1 MLTPEERKLL
11 DGFMKRNSP
20 NAPYWDRVQIVL
32 LTADGATQEQIATQL
47 GLPIQQVRLG
57 QRAFD
62 KQRLG
67 AFPEAIFLH
76 PTLFSP
82 DETMAEAGR
91 RLLQGMQ
98 AKMDEYWDAAATSA
112 DTTAVHEVRKAIRQS
127 FTIFRLFGPYF
138 VQGSLSDYRRQWRRV
153 MRRLGRSRDITIFL
167 QNLGQCLDQVELS
180 EPERI
185 ALCDLHTHWE
195 KEGAAANEALI
206 RYLRRGKVARLRD
219 AYRRFLA
226 DPGATLIP
234 AAAAQTP
241 VRFVAPLI
249 IMQKLIT
256 VRQDEPLLASGSLAD
271 LHQLRIHFKELRYTI
286 RFFEPLLGLDIMPC
300 LTVLEAIQDHLGW
313 LNDTQMALNL
323 LAEIDETQPGAPLYR
338 AMLEQQGA
346 QLRDTFK
353 PVWDRFNNLAW
364 RQALGLALAR
374 F

>member
-1 MLTPEERKLL
+1 MLIPEEHKLL
-11 DGFMKRNSP
+11 DGFVKRNGP
-20 NAPYWDRVQIVL
+20 DAPYWDRVQIVL
-32 LTADGATQEQIATQL
+32 LTAEGATQEQIATRL

-62 KQRLG
+62 KQRLA
-67 AFPEAIFLH
+67 AFPETIFL
-76 PTLFSP
+76 PPPLFSP
-82 DETMAEAGR
+82 DDAMAEAGR
-91 RLLQGMQ
+91 RLLQDMQ
-98 AKMDEYWDAAATSA
+98 ARMDEHWDAAAISA
-112 DTTAVHEVRKAIRQS
+112 DTLAVHEVRKAIRQS

-138 VQGSLSDYRRQWRRV
+138 VQGSLTGFRRRWRRV

-167 QNLGQCLDQVELS
+167 QNLGQCLDQAELS
-180 EPERI
+180 EPERT
-185 ALCDLHTHWE
+185 ALCDLHTYWE
-195 KEGAAANEALI
+195 KEGAAANETLI

-219 AYRRFLA
+219 HYRRFLA

-249 IMQKLIT
+249 ITQKLIT
-256 VRQDEPLLASGSLAD
+256 VRQDEPLLEHGTLTE

-286 RFFEPLLGLDIMPC
+286 RFFEPLLGLDLMPC

-313 LNDTQMALNL
+313 LNDTQVALNL
-323 LAEIDETQPGAPLYR
+323 LAEIDESQPGALLYR

-353 PVWDRFNNLAW
+353 PLWDRFNSLAW